1 VKSLGEAEVNKLYKD
16 AVYWHLIGEGYSEFE
31 AEVEAARRVAR
42 RSKA

>member
-1 VKSLGEAEVNKLYKD
+1 MGDAEVNKLYKD
-16 AVYWHLIGEGYSEFE
+16 ALYWHLIGEGYTEFE